1 MSQIDATDARLTTHE
16 EICSLRYAAIEH
28 KMQMIDHRFDKI
40 ETDIKELKD
49 SNSKTLTEIKGI
61 LTKATDEKF
70 KVMVTVAGSIIVA
83 LVGMMGY
90 IVIHLK

>member
-16 EICSLRYAAIEH
+16 EICALRYAAIEH

-49 SNSKTLTEIKGI
+49 SNSKTLTEIKGM
-61 LTKATDEKF
+61 LTSAKDEKF
-70 KVMVTVAGSIIVA
+70 KVMVTVAGTVIVA
-83 LVGMMGY
+83 LIGMMSY

>member
-1 MSQIDATDARLTTHE
+1 MG
-16 EICSLRYAAIEH
+16 
-28 KMQMIDHRFDKI
+28 MIDHRFDKI

-49 SNSKTLTEIKGI
+49 SNSETLTEIKGI